1 MTLKQQISKAGH
13 KLSHNIT
20 LLARNKNSDEIYSV
34 INVSDGIATL
44 RSEYNAKNVSPIK
57 LEELYRDYLGIH
69 EKGANSFSI

>member
-1 MTLKQQISKAGH
+1 MTLKQQISKVGH

-34 INVSDGIATL
+34 IKVSDGIATL

>member
-1 MTLKQQISKAGH
+1 MTLKQAVSKVGC
-13 KLSHNIT
+13 KLSHNRT
-20 LLARNKNSDEIYSV
+20 LWVRSKNTDEIYSI

-57 LEELYRDYLGIH
+57 LEELYIDYLGIH